1 MAFLGKPVR
10 IYKNSEGD
18 LGFMFRYKC
27 SHSDKI
33 YSRFYTMEA
42 LDSDARELIE
52 RAINDGDYLSV
63 ARNYDQ
69 SIRFVDD
76 VDTVGAERVS
86 LRPLSSVPSEII
98 VKGYYPVK
106 TGQGQYKVSL

>member
-1 MAFLGKPVR
+1 MAMLGKPLG

-18 LGFMFRYKC
+18 LGFMLRYKYGY
-27 SHSDKI
+27 SDKI

-63 ARNYDQ
+63 CRSCDHGV
-69 SIRFVDD
+69 RFVDD
-76 VDTVGAERVS
+76 VDTLVAESVS
-86 LRPLSSVPSEII
+86 CRRLSSVPSEII
-98 VKGYYPVK
+98 VKGYCPVK

>member
-1 MAFLGKPVR
+1 MAMLGKPLG

-18 LGFMFRYKC
+18 LGFMLRYKYGY
-27 SHSDKI
+27 SDKI

-63 ARNYDQ
+63 CR
-69 SIRFVDD
+69 SCGHGVRFVDD

>member
-18 LGFMFRYKC
+18 LGFMFHYKYG
-27 SHSDKI
+27 HSDKI

-42 LDSDARELIE
+42 LGSDARELIE
-52 RAINDGDYLSV
+52 RAINDGDYLY
-63 ARNYDQ
+63 AGRNHDHG
-69 SIRFVDD
+69 IRFVDG
-76 VDTVGAERVS
+76 VETVVADFIARRS
-86 LRPLSSVPSEII
+86 SISVPSDLI
-98 VKGYYPVK
+98 VNGYCPVK